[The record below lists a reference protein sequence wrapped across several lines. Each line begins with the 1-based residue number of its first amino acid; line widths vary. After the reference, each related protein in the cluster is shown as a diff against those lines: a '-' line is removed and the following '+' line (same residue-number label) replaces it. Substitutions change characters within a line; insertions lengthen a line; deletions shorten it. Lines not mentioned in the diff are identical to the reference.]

1 MRPDVFRGNLTWVG
15 LNLSQVPRGG
25 LNSFKPP
32 SLPLYPL
39 KTGTNQIRGSSQEQI
54 YAGALGKISLF
65 ISQQPVT
72 AEPKAFT
79 LSNVYGDADS
89 RIAQPFVMHG
99 DPHLRAASKGQGC
112 LVEPKDKANSM

>member
-39 KTGTNQIRGSSQEQI
+39 KTGTNQIRGRSQEQM

-65 ISQQPVT
+65 ISQQPV
-72 AEPKAFT
+72 AFT
-79 LSNVYGDADS
+79 LSNVYGDTNS

-99 DPHLRAASKGQGC
+99 DPHPGLLARVRAAWWN
-112 LVEPKDKANSM
+112 PRIRPIPWKAV